1 MKKFFLSLAA
11 VVCFGVS
18 AWAVDETMNP
28 LITSMPSLS
37 IAPDARAAGMGDL
50 GVATEADFNSQ
61 YWNPAK
67 YAYMYSKGGIT
78 ANYTPWLRKLV
89 SDIDLA
95 YLAGFYKKLQYWFAK
110 TNKSIFLM
118 IFFYILLLYI
128 VSYIP
133 IKIYL
138 YANLQILI

>member
-1 MKKFFLSLAA
+1 MKKILISLTAVLCAA
-11 VVCFGVS
+11 TMS
-18 AWAVDETMNP
+18 AQTVDDTMNP

-37 IAPDARAAGMGDL
+37 IAPDARAAGMGDI

-95 YLAGFYKKLQYWFAK
+95 YLCQLH
-110 TNKSIFLM
+110 
-118 IFFYILLLYI
+118 LLLDG
-128 VSYIP
+128 
-133 IKIYL
+133 
-138 YANLQILI
+138 